1 MNQNHSRE
9 VREIAR
15 ELVQLAEQENWQG
28 VTGDG
33 VAISAAQGALAAAAV
48 TKGRRH
54 SLTLDLEMLA
64 EGVAIWGLAYL
75 KEAAAG
81 GEQTGT
87 EEEDPGLFDHDW
99 YD

>member
-1 MNQNHSRE
+1 MNQGHSRE
-9 VREIAR
+9 VQEIAR
-15 ELVQLAEQENWQG
+15 ELVQLAERENWQG

-54 SLTLDLEMLA
+54 SLTLDLELFA
-64 EGVAIWGLAYL
+64 EGVAIWGLAYM
-75 KEAAAG
+75 KQTAAG
-81 GEQTGT
+81 
-87 EEEDPGLFDHDW
+87 EDRHANDDEPGDFDHDW